1 MSKRKNVVE
10 VDTSVLAALTQQIQS
25 MALELKETKE
35 VVAESK
41 CLNLKLQKLQLKVDS
56 QNKLNSAGFDWRHK
70 GNKLQFEYNISVVNT
85 LVEAS
90 TAAEYDDHEESKRLL
105 TEGIKNIFARNK
117 LIKLVD
123 HSESGWGFALEYLDA
138 DLGENEEDSKKI
150 KRAEATAAA
159 KRKRTYPTERRD
171 RKDYAPSSYYSSRSS
186 GSDSRDTRDSRDSRD
201 YYNRRQRESTPY
213 SRRHDYDRLGS
224 DRSERGNKLG
234 PCYFCQ
240 GDHLRST
247 CEAYKE
253 HLKKQVAR
261 NNGS

>member
-10 VDTSVLAALTQQIQS
+10 VDASVLAALTQQIQS

-56 QNKLNSAGFDWRHK
+56 RNKLNSAGFDWRHK

-90 TAAEYDDHEESKRLL
+90 TAAEYDDQEEAKRLL
-105 TEGIKNIFARNK
+105 NEGIKNIFARNK

-138 DLGENEEDSKKI
+138 DLAENEEDSKKI
-150 KRAEATAAA
+150 KRAEAAAAA
-159 KRKRTYPTERRD
+159 KRKRT
-171 RKDYAPSSYYSSRSS
+171 YYSSRSS
-186 GSDSRDTRDSRDSRD
+186 GSDSRDSRDSRD

-213 SRRHDYDRLGS
+213 SRRHDYDRSGS
-224 DRSERGNKLG
+224 DRNEKGSKLG